1 MKNRP
6 YLKYLLIFAG
16 AVVALGIVLYFV
28 TPWAPLALAASLVI
42 QLPIIVILTRTNL
55 TAGYRD
61 RAFARRARFA
71 EDGDA
76 AAWLAEEQREAVS
89 QGYRF
94 WSRAGRAQSA
104 LNRADALAEL
114 GRGNE
119 AAALLAEIEEKT
131 LPAADRQRYQTIVE
145 RIQVE

>member
-6 YLKYLLIFAG
+6 YLKYLLIAAG
-16 AVVALGIVLYFV
+16 VAVALAVGLSFI
-28 TPWAPLALAASLVI
+28 TPWAPLVLAASLII
-42 QLPIIVILTRTNL
+42 QLPIVVILTRTNL

-76 AAWLAEEQREAVS
+76 VAWLAEEQREAAG
-89 QGYRF
+89 QGTRF
-94 WSRAGRAQSA
+94 WSRAARAQSA

-114 GRGNE
+114 GRNSE
-119 AAALLAEIEEKT
+119 AAGLLAEIEEKT
-131 LPAADRQRYQTIVE
+131 LPAADRRRYQDIVE
-145 RIQVE
+145 RIQAG